1 MSSHRKGMIG
11 ASTAF
16 LEMMEAVSR
25 YARHQR
31 PILVIGERGTGKEEI
46 ASRLH
51 YLSPRWQ
58 QNLVKLNCAAFSDDL
73 LDSEL
78 FGHEAGAFTG
88 ARQRRTGLFETADGG
103 TLFLDEL
110 ATMGPRLQ
118 EKLLRVIE
126 YGEFYRLG
134 SSQSVTVDVRVV
146 AATNENLPELAEKGE
161 FRRDLLDR
169 LAFDVIAVPP
179 LRARKDDILELA
191 HHFAF
196 RMAQE
201 LGDEL
206 QESHFAGFTE
216 ASLQTLMDYDWPGNI
231 RELKNAVERSVC
243 HTEPGEPVER
253 IILDPFQSPWLTGL
267 ESRGEAPEKEQP
279 VDSEVAIQRI
289 EKGLVETHLSQL
301 DQGDSVNLKTLQ
313 TNVEQLL
320 LSRALASSQYHQR
333 RAAQKLGLS
342 YDQLRTLVRKYPE
355 VLSE

>member
-1 MSSHRKGMIG
+1 MPSHRKGMIG
-11 ASTAF
+11 ASAAF
-16 LEMMEAVSR
+16 LEMMESVSR

-58 QNLVKLNCAAFSDDL
+58 QNLIKLNCAAFSDDL

-88 ARQRRTGLFETADGG
+88 ARQRRTGLFEAADGG

-110 ATMGPRLQ
+110 ATMGSRLQ
-118 EKLLRVIE
+118 DKLLRVIE

-134 SSQSVTVDVRVV
+134 SSQSVKVDVRVV

-161 FRRDLLDR
+161 FRKDLLDR

-179 LRARKDDILELA
+179 LRVRRDDIIELA
-191 HHFAF
+191 HYFAF
-196 RMAQE
+196 RMVQE

-206 QESHFAGFTE
+206 EESRFAGFTE
-216 ASLQTLMDYDWPGNI
+216 QSLETLMDYDWPGNI

-243 HTEPGEPVER
+243 HTEPGEPVTR
-253 IILDPFQSPWLTGL
+253 IILDPFQSPWLTSL
-267 ESRGEAPEKEQP
+267 SSRAVKAENRELPT
-279 VDSEVAIQRI
+279 SEVAIQRI
-289 EKGLVETHLSQL
+289 KSGLVEAHLNQL
-301 DQGDSVNLKTLQ
+301 EQGEVVSLKSLQ
-313 TNVEQLL
+313 TDVEQLL
-320 LSRALASSQYHQR
+320 LSRALSSSQFHQR
-333 RAAQKLGLS
+333 KAAEKLGLS

-355 VLSE
+355 VLSD

>member
-1 MSSHRKGMIG
+1 MPSHRKGMIG

-51 YLSPRWQ
+51 FLSPRWQ

-88 ARQRRTGLFETADGG
+88 ARARRTGLFESADGG

-134 SSQSVTVDVRVV
+134 SSQSVRVDVRVV
-146 AATNENLPELAEKGE
+146 AATNENLPELAERGE

-179 LRARKDDILELA
+179 LRARKDDIMELA

-196 RMAQE
+196 RMVQE

-206 QESHFAGFTE
+206 EESSFAGFTE
-216 ASLQTLMDYDWPGNI
+216 QSLATLMDYHWPGNI

-243 HTEPGEPVER
+243 HTEPGEPITR

-267 ESRGEAPEKEQP
+267 ECRAGEPEQKESP
-279 VDSEVAIQRI
+279 ASEVAIQRI
-289 EKGLVETHLSQL
+289 ENGLVETHLSQL
-301 DQGDSVNLKTLQ
+301 ENGEVVSLKSLQ
-313 TNVEQLL
+313 ANVEQLL
-320 LSRALASSQYHQR
+320 LSRALSSSQFHQR
-333 RAAQKLGLS
+333 KAAEKLGLS

-355 VLSE
+355 VLSD